1 MILHRDKRTVPQL
14 NTTSTAD
21 ISFILLVFFL
31 IMTSMDADKGLTRM
45 LPPLENEDRREM
57 TEIEKSN
64 VLSLQITADSR
75 LLADGKPL
83 ELAQLRKRVAAFV
96 ANAADRRNH
105 IIMIDVDR
113 RSSYEAYFNVQN
125 EIAAAYNVLRDS
137 YAVKRFG
144 STYGMCTPEQREKV
158 RAFYPQ
164 RITETYAGEK
174 EGGGR

>member
-1 MILHRDKRTVPQL
+1 M
-14 NTTSTAD
+14 
-21 ISFILLVFFL
+21 
-31 IMTSMDADKGLTRM
+31 
-45 LPPLENEDRREM
+45 
-57 TEIEKSN
+57 
-64 VLSLQITADSR
+64 
-75 LLADGKPL
+75 
-83 ELAQLRKRVAAFV
+83 

-144 STYGMCTPEQREKV
+144 RAYGMCTPEQREKV